1 MVAWACGE
9 VLEVASVVA
18 SGVALVMVAC
28 FLAERAA
35 VAAKTKEAVQDGLW
49 EVHVL
54 RQSAATLRLGLA
66 LDYERFIKERCIRT
80 SSILI
85 APTVAVLAV
94 VISRLK
100 PADS

>member
-1 MVAWACGE
+1 M
-9 VLEVASVVA
+9 
-18 SGVALVMVAC
+18 VALVMVAC

-35 VAAKTKEAVQDGLW
+35 VTAKTKEAVQDGLW
-49 EVHVL
+49 EVHV
-54 RQSAATLRLGLA
+54 LRLGLA